1 MSVIEFGSD
10 AKLIANRNPRNEA
23 LTSPMTC
30 ADAGADV
37 ISAARPTVVHN
48 DHIRA
53 RSRSPFDVNIVF
65 AVGKTG

>member
-1 MSVIEFGSD
+1 MNVIEFSGD

-23 LTSPMTC
+23 HRSPMTC
-30 ADAGADV
+30 ADAGAGV
-37 ISAARPTVVHN
+37 IAAARPTVVHN

-65 AVGKTG
+65 SFGKTG